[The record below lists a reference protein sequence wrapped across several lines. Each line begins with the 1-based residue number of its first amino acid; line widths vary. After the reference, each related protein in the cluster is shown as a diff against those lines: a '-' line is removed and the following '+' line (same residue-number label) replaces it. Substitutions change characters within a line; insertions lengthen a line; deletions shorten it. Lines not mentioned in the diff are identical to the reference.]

1 VEIVVPEESLVL
13 CYVFE
18 ALSFVLIH
26 VGCANLAK
34 GCLMR
39 AQTKIGILDRREDGN
54 YLLLSIVMRIDCTDE
69 VTGEW
74 EHVIKTPKPG
84 GDPMPISAD
93 EKLFTTPI
101 FSPLPVP
108 LSPDDEQPGPAP
120 KDCH

>member
-1 VEIVVPEESLVL
+1 MEIVVPEESLVL

-54 YLLLSIVMRIDCTDE
+54 YLLLSIVVRIALMRLQA
-69 VTGEW
+69 G
-74 EHVIKTPKPG
+74 
-84 GDPMPISAD
+84 S
-93 EKLFTTPI
+93 
-101 FSPLPVP
+101 
-108 LSPDDEQPGPAP
+108 
-120 KDCH
+120 